1 MRTREG
7 VASARQRLF
16 AVAILA
22 YLLAPVPAWSEGFR
36 ILDHGAAAA
45 GQGAAFAAQADD
57 PSAIH
62 YNPAG
67 MTQLPGFQV
76 MLGANLVASET
87 TFTAI
92 DGQKVQSGANGL
104 LANPPPSH
112 LYLTYGFGAPLKN
125 LTVGVG
131 LTSTFGLI
139 IEYPTTGPLANV
151 LTSASLPLLD
161 IKPSAALQVVDWL
174 SIGAGLDIYTFW
186 SAVGDGHAE
195 IKRIAGPES
204 AAFGI
209 PAGVALETNGTD
221 TALGFNA
228 GILVTPFRTASRTPG
243 ELGKPL
249 LNIALVYRSPVTL
262 DLSGDFLVAERRA
275 AGADFRVELPW
286 VLTGG
291 VAGWPLRDEHREWK
305 IEVDFDYVD
314 WTRFENVDV
323 RLSSGVTVPSPR
335 QWDAGYVVMLG
346 TEYRWLQ
353 VGALPGWEVAARGG
367 YFHSW
372 TPVPERTFD
381 PAVPDA
387 DYNAFSIGLGLLCRS
402 PGRFLGF
409 IPCGRSAGQ
418 GLVSLDLA
426 YQILLFDTR
435 QISGNIDPRVN
446 GRWET
451 TIHVGALS
459 LRVGF

>member
-1 MRTREG
+1 MRTAEG
-7 VASARQRLF
+7 VASARQHLF
-16 AVAILA
+16 AVAIFA
-22 YLLAPVPAWSEGFR
+22 GLLAPAPAWSEGFR
-36 ILDHGAAAA
+36 LLDHGAAAA

-57 PSAIH
+57 PSALY

-67 MTQLPGFQV
+67 MTQLSGFQI
-76 MLGANLVASET
+76 MAGTNLIASET
-87 TFTAI
+87 TFTAT
-92 DGQKVQSGANGL
+92 DGQKVHGGANGL

-112 LYLTYGFGAPLKN
+112 LYLTYGFGESLKN
-125 LTVGVG
+125 LTVGIG

-139 IEYPTTGPLANV
+139 IEYPTSGPLANV
-151 LTSASLPLLD
+151 ITSASLPLLD
-161 IKPSAALQVVDWL
+161 IKPTAALQVADWL

-195 IKRIAGPES
+195 LKRIAGLES
-204 AAFGI
+204 AALGI

-228 GILVTPFRTASRTPG
+228 GVLVTPLRNEAR
-243 ELGKPL
+243 KPL
-249 LNIALVYRSPVTL
+249 LNLALVYRSPVTL
-262 DLSGDFLVAERRA
+262 NASGSFLVNERRA
-275 AGADFRVELPW
+275 AGADFRLALPW

-291 VAGWPLRDEHREWK
+291 VAGWPVRDAHREWK

-314 WTRFENVDV
+314 WTRFENTDI
-323 RLSSGVTVPSPR
+323 RLSSGVTVPFPR
-335 QWDAGYVVMLG
+335 QWNAGYLVMLG
-346 TEYRWLQ
+346 TEYRWLR
-353 VGALPGWEVAARGG
+353 VDSLPSWEISVRGG

-381 PAVPDA
+381 AAVPDA
-387 DYNAFSIGLGLLCRS
+387 DYHAFAIGLGLLCRF

-409 IPCGRSAGQ
+409 IPCGRAAKQ

-426 YQILLFDTR
+426 YQLVLFDTR
-435 QISGNIDPRVN
+435 QISDNIDPRVT

-451 TIHVGALS
+451 TTHVGALT